1 MGYVDRPALRNQ
13 WGAIL
18 LTLVLL
24 GLLMVSLNETRNTNN
39 RGGTSFL
46 LLAFGLPIIVLCVI
60 IAYRHL
66 SWHFSIENGVIES
79 RHGLIARE
87 VRSVRVED
95 VRSINVKQTVLQRL
109 LNLGDIEFSSA
120 ASNDAEVVFAG
131 VSSPLKV
138 KDKIQGML

>member
-1 MGYVDRPALRNQ
+1 
-13 WGAIL
+13 
-18 LTLVLL
+18 
-24 GLLMVSLNETRNTNN
+24 MVSLNEARSTSN
-39 RGGTSFL
+39 GGDSSFL
-46 LLAFGLPIIVLCVI
+46 LAAFGLPIVALCLI

-66 SWHFSIENGVIES
+66 SWRFTIENGIIES
-79 RHGLIARE
+79 RHGIIARE

-95 VRSINVKQTVLQRL
+95 VRSTNVKQNVLQRL

-120 ASNDAEVVFAG
+120 ASTDAEVVFAG